1 MWSILTNMTNLT
13 KQNIQERIKRLILE
27 YDRAIEEEDPTA
39 KAWLLKEFNELISD
53 VVKEIIGEKEGNDQE
68 EFGAD
73 YTEIDRNNLRS
84 EQEAKRKEVL
94 G

>member
-53 VVKEIIGEKEGNDQE
+53 VVKVVIGEKEPTDPRFQGQW
-68 EFGAD
+68 GHA
-73 YTEIDRNNLRS
+73 RNLFRS
-84 EQEAKRKEVL
+84 EQETKRKELL
-94 G
+94 GT